1 MTQPAP
7 TLPFEDLPPPAPVAH
22 RPHTGAR
29 FWAQHPEAREAA
41 LELIQEGQSLSE
53 VARQIGPMCDRTTAA
68 AKDNGIRKHL
78 QALIIIEKID
88 LIEIARLKS
97 SMVRH
102 EALDQMMEVIP
113 EAGKRELGAIAMA
126 ANLAHQMERTLG
138 GEAST
143 IVEHRVTGLPTF
155 EQLKNEARA
164 QLPDTH
170 TSTRDLDNVR
180 VIDTTPQTQTQAP

>member
-1 MTQPAP
+1 MPDPIAITHHSGCI
-7 TLPFEDLPPPAPVAH
+7 E
-22 RPHTGAR
+22 
-29 FWAQHPEAREAA
+29 HPEHITTDALAA
-41 LELIQEGQSLSE
+41 LARSQGATEHQGQSLSE
-53 VARQIGPMCDRTTAA
+53 VARQIGPMCDRTTAE

-180 VIDTTPQTQTQAP
+180 VIDATPQTQTPAP

>member
-1 MTQPAP
+1 
-7 TLPFEDLPPPAPVAH
+7 
-22 RPHTGAR
+22 
-29 FWAQHPEAREAA
+29 

-53 VARQIGPMCDRTTAA
+53 VARQLGPMCARTTAE

-164 QLPDTH
+164 QLPDTP
-170 TSTRDLDNVR
+170 TRDLDNVR
-180 VIDTTPQTQTQAP
+180 IIDTTPQTQTQAP